1 MKKALALAL
10 AMILLLSAF
19 PALAEYDQHVNFTI
33 CSAHSNSTMDYTSDE
48 LYKFFA
54 EKFNYDFEVY
64 PVAKDAQD
72 EKFRIWINGGTMP
85 DSVTWRNFKYQ
96 EYVNYAEQ
104 GLIAS
109 LPEGWEEKYP
119 NLFWMVQ
126 KTGIYEKMK
135 VDGLTYGIPHAT
147 FARFGNM
154 ETVVNHLSI
163 YYRKDWAEKLGME
176 IGDKITLDELA
187 QYIRGCMDNDFA
199 GNGNTL
205 GLSASPD
212 NIANLWMLFAN
223 VKYDAFAKGE
233 EGYLWSFTDPSVLE
247 ALKLANDWYQKGLLD
262 PDFYLQQSADS
273 INNFTSGLSS
283 CLFYNCAISSYATN
297 KATFEQSTGLNSGE
311 CMGITTIATNEG
323 QARAIETNNWWSV
336 TMFNPGIDA
345 EVMDRLLAMM
355 DYTCT
360 EEGQLAVLLGV
371 PEVNWT
377 KGENGETVILTP
389 KKEDGTYPATV
400 DLFNSYN
407 IYRTEGILADDY
419 SFINPANDP
428 EVIAEVNAMYAVR
441 QTGNIIPLDYD
452 YEFFSSDSKANF
464 SLKMEDDVARLII
477 TDPAQLESEYNSYI
491 EQNKGIWEPVVED
504 LNAVY
509 FAK

>member
-1 MKKALALAL
+1 MKKLLALVLAL
-10 AMILLLSAF
+10 TTLLSACA
-19 PALAEYDQHVNFTI
+19 ALAEYDKHVSFTI
-33 CSAHSNSTMDYTSDE
+33 CSAHSNSTLDYCSDD

-72 EKFRIWINGGTMP
+72 EKIRIWINGDTMP

-96 EYVNYAEQ
+96 EYVAYAEQ

-119 NLFWMVQ
+119 NLYWMVE
-126 KTGIYEKMK
+126 KTGIYDKMK
-135 VDGLTYGIPHAT
+135 IDGLTYGIPHAT

-154 ETVVNHLSI
+154 DTVVNHLSV
-163 YYRKDWAEKLGME
+163 YYRKDWARKLGME
-176 IGDKITLDELA
+176 IGDVITLDELEK
-187 QYIRGCMDNDFA
+187 YLRGCIENDLA

-205 GLSASPD
+205 GLSSAPD
-212 NIANLWMLFAN
+212 DMATFWMLFAD
-223 VKYDAFAKGE
+223 VRFDTFTKGDD
-233 EGYLWSFTDPSVLE
+233 GYFWSFTDPSVLE
-247 ALKLANDWYQKGLLD
+247 ALKLANGWYHKGLLD
-262 PDFYLQQSADS
+262 PDFYLLQSADA
-273 INNFTSGLSS
+273 INNFTSGLSAS
-283 CLFYNCAISSYATN
+283 MFYNCAISSYATH
-297 KATFEQSTGLNSGE
+297 KSTFEQSTGMDGGE
-311 CMGITTIATNEG
+311 CIGITTIATNEG
-323 QARAIETNNWWSV
+323 QPRAIETNNWWSV
-336 TMFNPGIDA
+336 TMFNPAIDPD
-345 EVMDRLLAMM
+345 VLDRLLAMM

-360 EEGQLAVLLGV
+360 EEGQLTVLLGV

-377 KGENGETVILTP
+377 KDENGEVVLLTP
-389 KKEDGTYPATV
+389 KLEDGTYPATV

-428 EVIAEVNAMYAVR
+428 AVVEEVNAMYAVR

-452 YEFFSSDSKANF
+452 YEFFSSESKANY
-464 SLKMEDDVARLII
+464 SLNMGDDVARFII
-477 TDPAQLESEYNSYI
+477 TEAEQLETSWNGYI
-491 EQNKGIWEPVVED
+491 EENRPIWQPVVDD
-504 LNAVY
+504 LDAAY